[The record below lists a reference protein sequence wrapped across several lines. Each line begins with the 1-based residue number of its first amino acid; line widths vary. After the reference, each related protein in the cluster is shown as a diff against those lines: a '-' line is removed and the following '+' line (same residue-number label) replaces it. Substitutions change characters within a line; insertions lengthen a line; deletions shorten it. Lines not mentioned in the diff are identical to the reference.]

1 MRDEFGVF
9 TGMFVLITFDIAE
22 KPDAAAMGRRIYR
35 VGRVLKGFG
44 TRVQKSVFEAIL
56 ENTQID
62 ILKERLARFVRT
74 DLGDSV
80 RFYKLCNSCYE
91 KIELFGGE
99 EVSKQ
104 QDVYIF

>member
-22 KPDAAAMGRRIYR
+22 KPDAAAMNRRIYR
-35 VGRVLKGFG
+35 VAKILKGFG

-62 ILKERLARFVRT
+62 ILKTKLAKHVRI

-91 KIELFGGE
+91 KIDVFGSI

-104 QDVYIF
+104 EDVYIF